1 MVKSLSLY
9 NRAMPWMFNAKYADG
24 VREIHLIVQIPE
36 CQVNKILIYAIN
48 FYHFVLMHA
57 HHLDM
62 CLGLGTVQNEIQ
74 NL

>member
-1 MVKSLSLY
+1 
-9 NRAMPWMFNAKYADG
+9 MPWMFNAKYADE
-24 VREIHLIVQIPE
+24 VREIHLIIQIPE
-36 CQVNKILIYAIN
+36 CQVNRILRYAIN